1 MTRIRV
7 NRIYLYFQYP
17 LLPPGVLTF
26 RRDLPATCNNFRK
39 PIFPIPPTPLASLP
53 LASLS
58 LFFFAFLPP
67 PPFIISRARCGEG
80 DKGNPARERGGGK
93 VERREGR
100 KRGRD
105 SDPPAAGFRLPIVVD
120 GGSSV
125 IVSIVLE
132 TTLSP
137 NPLSN
142 VPKKVNAARSP
153 APSRPG
159 PTTPGFD
166 PLLSSRWTKNKNS

>member
-1 MTRIRV
+1 MFYSFVET
-7 NRIYLYFQYP
+7 YP
-17 LLPPGVLTF
+17 LPAIIFENRFFLFPP
-26 RRDLPATCNNFRK
+26 
-39 PIFPIPPTPLASLP
+39 LP
-53 LASLS
+53 LLLFLLLLS
-58 LFFFAFLPP
+58 LFFFFAFLPP

-153 APSRPG
+153 ASSRPG

>member
-17 LLPPGVLTF
+17 LLPPGVLSF

-39 PIFPIPPTPLASLP
+39 PIFPIPPLP
-53 LASLS
+53 LLLFLLLLS
-58 LFFFAFLPP
+58 LFFFFAFLPP

-105 SDPPAAGFRLPIVVD
+105 SDPPAGFRLPIVVD

>member
-1 MTRIRV
+1 MFYPFVETYPLPAIIFE
-7 NRIYLYFQYP
+7 NRFFLFP
-17 LLPPGVLTF
+17 LLPLLLF
-26 RRDLPATCNNFRK
+26 L
-39 PIFPIPPTPLASLP
+39 LL
-53 LASLS
+53 LS
-58 LFFFAFLPP
+58 LFFFFVFLLP